1 MKTLA
6 VATALGTLLSV
17 SALPGAPSYAA
28 AETCRAQAATIVGTS
43 GQALVGTEG
52 PDVIVTA
59 GALEVDSLG
68 GDDLVCATG
77 STRFLDAGEGNDT
90 VDTTPR
96 SGKVVTILGD
106 GDDVFT
112 GGSGFDAVYAG
123 PFDDMSGDGAEVDTG
138 RDAIDTG
145 NGGSKVRTGQHDTVN
160 DDQIVTGDATGDENL
175 VVYKGN
181 QGTAGS
187 LSFGDGPASLTVKE
201 TGLDLS
207 ELDVDNRRRKVTS
220 DAGTVV
226 TWTGDVSHFY
236 LSPTNL
242 TLMTVSFHGS
252 AADETLDL
260 NVSDAVVHADMGPG
274 DDVVDV
280 ECSRFFRPG
289 SRVMGGRGRD
299 LARVTDLG
307 PENGC
312 RRLDVDLGALRLFR
326 PVFAKGVEDLQ
337 VYGNDARVRGDDGPN
352 TILVDGDAARIWGG
366 GGRDRLIGGWGDD
379 FLLGGGGQDVAKG
392 RRGHDLCRAE
402 VTSNCE
408 QG

>member
-1 MKTLA
+1 M
-6 VATALGTLLSV
+6 
-17 SALPGAPSYAA
+17 
-28 AETCRAQAATIVGTS
+28 
-43 GQALVGTEG
+43 
-52 PDVIVTA
+52 
-59 GALEVDSLG
+59 
-68 GDDLVCATG
+68 
-77 STRFLDAGEGNDT
+77 
-90 VDTTPR
+90 
-96 SGKVVTILGD
+96 
-106 GDDVFT
+106 
-112 GGSGFDAVYAG
+112 YAG

-145 NGGSKVRTGQHDTVN
+145 NGGAKVRVGEHDTVN

-242 TLMTVSFHGS
+242 TMVTVSFHGS

-260 NVSDAVVHADMGPG
+260 NVLDAVVHADMGPG

-337 VYGNDARVRGDDGPN
+337 VYGNDARVRGDDY

-379 FLLGGGGQDVAKG
+379 FLLGVGA
-392 RRGHDLCRAE
+392 R
-402 VTSNCE
+402 T
-408 QG
+408 